1 MTSVSSKFIQSL
13 LASVELHC
21 RKDPSRP
28 LPSELYIGLYSVFG
42 NLLAAALE
50 ILDRQGVI
58 VFSARDSG
66 RKVAVVAGSSG
77 LRYTLSLRGQHCP
90 CPAYQYTVMGGRG
103 ASHCKHMLALR
114 LGLAMDRVNCEIVED
129 ERVKLLLEEMFS

>member
-1 MTSVSSKFIQSL
+1 MTSVSSKFIKSL
-13 LASVELHC
+13 LASVEHHC

-28 LPSELYIGLYSVFG
+28 LPSELYVGLYSVFG
-42 NLLAAALE
+42 KVLAAALE
-50 ILDRQGVI
+50 ILDRRGVT

-90 CPAYQYTVMGGRG
+90 CPAHQYTVMAGRG

-114 LGLAMDRVNCEIVED
+114 LGLAMARVNCETVED
-129 ERVKLLLEEMFS
+129 ERVKLLLEEMAS